1 MLYDVKIIRKLFIP
15 LFKKLN
21 PGTIAIKHHYTGSKF
36 FLDAFMHKG
45 YWFHGKKREKRTM
58 ELFPKFI
65 GQGEIVIEAGG
76 HIGYISHYFS
86 NLVGDKGKVYVF
98 EPGENNIPYME
109 KNIRLLSNVTLI
121 KKAVSD
127 KNGIAKFFLE
137 NLTGQNN
144 SLFREYEPR
153 ESTEQFSFT
162 VSKKEIIEVETI
174 TLDSF
179 CEKASLTP
187 NFIKLDIEG
196 AELLAIRGAVNLI
209 QKHRPGIMIEIT
221 QNWEA
226 ILTIIENEDYICF
239 RDNLIV
245 INKNTSGFGNVFCL
259 HKVKHT
265 ELINSLDLKHQ

>member
-1 MLYDVKIIRKLFIP
+1 MLNDVKILRKLLIP

-21 PGTIAIKHHYTGSKF
+21 PGTITIKHHYTGSKF

-58 ELFPKFI
+58 ELFPTFI
-65 GQGEIVIEAGG
+65 TQGQIVIEAGG
-76 HIGYISHYFS
+76 HIGYITHYFS

-98 EPGENNIPYME
+98 EPGENNIPYIE

-127 KNGIAKFFLE
+127 TNGIAEFFLE

-162 VSKKEIIEVETI
+162 VSKKGIIKVETI

-179 CEKASLTP
+179 CETAGLTP

-196 AELLAIRGAVNLI
+196 AELMAIRGAVNVI
-209 QKHRPGIMIEIT
+209 KKYHPGIMLEIT

-226 ILTIIENEDYICF
+226 ILTVIEDEDYICF
-239 RDNLIV
+239 RDNLRI

-259 HKVKHT
+259 HKVKHA
-265 ELINSLDLKHQ
+265 ELINSLELKHQ